1 MICAAARFKRSASKK
16 ERPMRALSIAAS
28 GMQAQQMN
36 VDVISHNIANM
47 NTTGYK
53 RQRAEFEDMLYQNVE
68 RPGATSSSNGTVLP
82 LGIQLGSGVRAAAV
96 GRIAEQ
102 GGTSQTGNPYDLA
115 INGSGFIQVTLPSGQ
130 IGYTR
135 AGNLAVNA
143 DGVIVTS
150 DGYPIQ
156 PSITV
161 PPEAT
166 AIQISR
172 DGVVEAT
179 VTGQTA
185 PQQLGQLE
193 TATFVN
199 PAGLEAVGD
208 NLFLETP
215 ASGQPNTGKPGDPGF
230 GTLMQGY
237 LELSNVDAV
246 EEISSLIVAQRAYEM
261 NARVITA
268 ADEMLQTTN
277 QVH

>member
-1 MICAAARFKRSASKK
+1 MQ
-16 ERPMRALSIAAS
+16 ALSIAAT
-28 GMQAQQMN
+28 GMQAQQTN

-68 RPGATSSSNGTVLP
+68 RPGSTSSASGAILP
-82 LGIQLGSGVRAAAV
+82 MGIQLGAGVRTAAV
-96 GRIAEQ
+96 GRITEQ
-102 GGTSQTGNPYDLA
+102 GGMSQTGNAYDVA
-115 INGSGFIQVTLPSGQ
+115 IDGRGYIQVTLPSGQ
-130 IGYTR
+130 TAYTR

-150 DGYPIQ
+150 DGYPIE

-161 PPEAT
+161 PQEAT

-172 DGVVEAT
+172 DGIVEAT
-179 VTGQTA
+179 LTGQTA
-185 PQQLGQLE
+185 PQQLGQIE
-193 TATFVN
+193 IANFIN
-199 PAGLEAVGD
+199 PAGLESIGD
-208 NLFLETP
+208 NLSLETP
-215 ASGQPNTGKPGDPGF
+215 ASGSANTATPGSPGF

-237 LELSNVDAV
+237 LELSNVNAV

-268 ADEMLQTTN
+268 ADEMLQTTT
-277 QVH
+277 QVR